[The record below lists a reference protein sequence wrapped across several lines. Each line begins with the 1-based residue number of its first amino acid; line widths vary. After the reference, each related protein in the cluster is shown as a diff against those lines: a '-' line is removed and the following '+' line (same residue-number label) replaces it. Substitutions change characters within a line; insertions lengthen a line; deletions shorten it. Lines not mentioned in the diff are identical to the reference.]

1 MKCHPDHHRRKPKA
15 RKVRAKENDSDEV
28 LGLSADPPELRLTRN
43 EWEEL
48 LGNSNP
54 GNQLPLPTFSPP
66 PEPEDL
72 IHSPISGLD
81 EMLGLNHLDDWDE
94 FFGLEPQIPELS
106 LGPVSQTKS

>member
-15 RKVRAKENDSDEV
+15 IKAKKNASAEV

-54 GNQLPLPTFSPP
+54 GNQLPLPTFSPQ
-66 PEPEDL
+66 PEPEM
-72 IHSPISGLD
+72 HSLISGLD

-94 FFGLEPQIPELS
+94 FFGLEPQILELP